1 MNNTSNALI
10 ERHEA
15 FLSEILQN
23 FETPAQRLAE
33 AVQYSLFPGGKRLRP
48 ILVYLC
54 GEILEVNLDCLDSI
68 AAAVEITHCYSLVH
82 DDLPAMDNDDYRRG
96 KLSCHR
102 AFDEATAI
110 LVGDG
115 MQALAIDVLLSRL
128 PRCLDATRVLKVV
141 HELVQASGNAGMVS
155 GQSLD
160 LSELQK
166 PHIDEQSLSHIHY
179 LKTGKL
185 ISACINMVL
194 AAADISNESAQRL
207 RDYAKI
213 MGLVFQ
219 MQDDYLDRYGID
231 SLGKVRSSDLAN
243 NKTTFA
249 NLYGK
254 QALLDKI
261 EDYYEQAQN
270 HLMPFGLSAEKLQL
284 FTRKLQLR
292 SHFLDKNENSYEAS

>member
-1 MNNTSNALI
+1 MNNIGNDLI

-15 FLSEILQN
+15 FLSKILQD
-23 FETPAQRLAE
+23 FAPPAQRLAQ
-33 AVQYSLFPGGKRLRP
+33 AIQYSLFPGGKRLRP
-48 ILVYLC
+48 MLVYLC
-54 GEILEVNLDCLDSI
+54 GELLKIDITCLDSI

-96 KLSCHR
+96 KPSCHR

-115 MQALAIDVLLSRL
+115 MQALAIDVLLSQL
-128 PRCLDATRVLKVV
+128 PQHLDPARILKVV
-141 HELVQASGNAGMVS
+141 HELVKASGNAGMVS

-166 PHIDEQSLSHIHY
+166 SDIDEKALSYIHY

-194 AAADISNESAQRL
+194 AAASPCDESAHSLQN
-207 RDYAKI
+207 YAQI

-219 MQDDYLDRYGID
+219 MQDDYLDRYAVD
-231 SLGKVRSSDLAN
+231 SLGKIRSSDLAN

-249 NLYGK
+249 NLYHK
-254 QALLDKI
+254 QALGDKI
-261 EDYYEQAQN
+261 EYYYEQAQN
-270 HLMPFGLSAEKLQL
+270 QLIPFGLSAEKLQL
-284 FTRKLQLR
+284 FTRQLQLR
-292 SHFLDKNENSYEAS
+292 SHFLDKSENSHETT